1 MRSTGL
7 LRLGLIVCLGLTAA
21 GTTGCENE
29 NDPKTWV
36 GKLGTT
42 NKRPGAMRRL
52 RQMWESRLAS
62 TTPPNNLQ
70 DPGIVAFINDAI
82 PTVAQSFIDH
92 RDEIATRKEAIEI
105 LATARDPR
113 AIPALLAAL
122 EFSPGNSESERIA
135 LRAAQAL
142 REMHPENN
150 ADVTRRLMATIDR
163 ASSNSGSAPS
173 IREAVIQALGA
184 IRAREAVPVLVRVL
198 KRPIDQQEIRTARA
212 AADALGVIGDSGQEV
227 VDALIYGLFLN
238 VRRANAFNNCS
249 RALVRLG
256 PDAAVPR
263 LLATVQN
270 QNPEVTLLINS
281 YANVPGMTAPPP
293 GYQQATSID
302 VLRNFADARSIDPLL
317 ALLRDRQTPG
327 GIRAAAAEALAF
339 TGLARPDADPRRG
352 TIYDTM
358 ATVAREG
365 TPGGEDDMAPS
376 VAPALVLLGDP
387 RAVDV
392 LVQRLNAPQFRG
404 ADTVAYRLGLLMP
417 LASAVR
423 HGSFD
428 VFDRLAN
435 TAHGHIE
442 QLMRENPDSADQIR
456 PVATQL
462 ETIRAVASVA
472 RDCADGDLACYQTKL
487 GDAEKNVVRKAAY
500 MIAWTHS
507 ENPAALTALLA
518 RADNPDPLVRRS
530 IHIAIDSLS
539 PHGCASCITRMQA
552 IIDAEQGQESKSL
565 MHLEAQMLIAR
576 LRARQ

>member
-1 MRSTGL
+1 MRSPGL
-7 LRLGLIVCLGLTAA
+7 LRLGLVVCLGLAA
-21 GTTGCENE
+21 SVTTGCENE
-29 NDPKTWV
+29 NDPKTYV
-36 GKLGTT
+36 SRLGTT

-52 RQMWESRLAS
+52 RQLWESQLAS

-70 DPGIVAFINDAI
+70 DPAVQAFLNSSIVAIN
-82 PTVAQSFIDH
+82 QSFLDH
-92 RDEIATRKEAIEI
+92 REEIATRKEAIEI
-105 LATARDPR
+105 LASSRDPR

-142 REMHPENN
+142 REMRPANNPE
-150 ADVTRRLMATIDR
+150 VVRRLIATIDR
-163 ASSNSGSAPS
+163 ATGNSGSAPS

-184 IRAREAVPVLVRVL
+184 LQAREAVPVLVRVL
-198 KRPIDQQEIRTARA
+198 KRPVDQQEIRTARA
-212 AADALGVIGDSGQEV
+212 AADALGVIGDASQEV

-256 PDAAVPR
+256 PDASVPR

-281 YANVPGMTAPPP
+281 YANLPGMTAPPP

-302 VLRNFADARSIDPLL
+302 VLRNFADPRAIDPLL
-317 ALLRDRQTPG
+317 TLLRDRQTPG
-327 GIRAAAAEALAF
+327 GIRAAAAEALAY
-339 TGLARPDADPRRG
+339 TGLTLPDADPRRG
-352 TIYDTM
+352 QIFDAM

-387 RAVDV
+387 RAVDI

-423 HGSFD
+423 HGSYD
-428 VFDRLAN
+428 VFDRLAT
-435 TAHGHIE
+435 TAQNHIE
-442 QLMRENPDSADQIR
+442 QLTRENPDAADSIR

-462 ETIRAVASVA
+462 ATIRAVAAVA
-472 RDCADGDLACYQTKL
+472 RDCADGDLACYQSKL
-487 GDAEKNVVRKAAY
+487 TDPEKNVVRKAAY

-507 ENPAALTALLA
+507 ENPAALQSLLA
-518 RADNPDPLVRRS
+518 RADHPDPLVRRS
-530 IHIAIDSLS
+530 IHTAIDSVS
-539 PHGCASCITRMQA
+539 PHGCAPCIARLEA
-552 IIDAEQGQESKSL
+552 VIAAEQGQESKSL

-576 LRARQ
+576 LRARR

>member
-7 LRLGLIVCLGLTAA
+7 LRLGLIACLGLAA
-21 GTTGCENE
+21 VGTTGCDNE

-36 GKLGTT
+36 SKLGTT

-52 RQMWESRLAS
+52 RQMWESKLAS

-70 DPGIVAFINDAI
+70 DPAIQSFLNDAI
-82 PTVAQSFIDH
+82 GTVAQTFIDH
-92 RDEIATRKEAIEI
+92 REEIATRKEAIEI
-105 LATARDPR
+105 LASSRDAR
-113 AIPALLAAL
+113 AIPALIAAL

-142 REMHPENN
+142 RDMHPTTNPE
-150 ADVTRRLMATIDR
+150 VTRRLIATIDR
-163 ASSNSGSAPS
+163 ASNNNGSLPS

-184 IRAREAVPVLVRVL
+184 IQAREAVPVLVRVL
-198 KRPIDQQEIRTARA
+198 KRPVEQQEIRTARA
-212 AADALGVIGDSGQEV
+212 AADALGLIGDSSQEV

-281 YANVPGMTAPPP
+281 YANLPGMTAPPP

-302 VLRNFADARSIDPLL
+302 VLRNFADPRGIEPLL
-317 ALLRDRQTPG
+317 TLLRNRETPG
-327 GIRAAAAEALAF
+327 GIRAAAAEALAY
-339 TGLARPDADPRRG
+339 TGLTLPAADARRG
-352 TIYDTM
+352 QIFDAM

-387 RAVDV
+387 RAVDI

-435 TAHGHIE
+435 VAQGHIE
-442 QLMRENPDSADQIR
+442 QLTRENPEAADSIR
-456 PVATQL
+456 PVAAQL
-462 ETIRAVASVA
+462 ATIRSVAAVA
-472 RDCADGDLACYQTKL
+472 RDCADGDLACYQGKL
-487 GDAEKNVVRKAAY
+487 ADPEKNVVRKAAY
-500 MIAWTHS
+500 MIAWTGG
-507 ENPAALTALLA
+507 ENPAARQSLLA
-518 RADNPDPLVRRS
+518 RADNNDPLVRRS
-530 IHIAIDSLS
+530 IHTAIDSLS
-539 PHGCASCITRMQA
+539 PHGCAECITRLDA
-552 IIDAEQGQESKSL
+552 VIAAEQGQESKSL

-576 LRARQ
+576 LRARH

>member
-339 TGLARPDADPRRG
+339 TGLALPDADPRRG

-404 ADTVAYRLGLLMP
+404 ADTVAYRL
-417 LASAVR
+417 
-423 HGSFD
+423 
-428 VFDRLAN
+428 
-435 TAHGHIE
+435 
-442 QLMRENPDSADQIR
+442 
-456 PVATQL
+456 
-462 ETIRAVASVA
+462 
-472 RDCADGDLACYQTKL
+472 
-487 GDAEKNVVRKAAY
+487 
-500 MIAWTHS
+500 
-507 ENPAALTALLA
+507 ALTS
-518 RADNPDPLVRRS
+518 NVRGINSSATWRS
-530 IHIAIDSLS
+530 PA
-539 PHGCASCITRMQA
+539 TW
-552 IIDAEQGQESKSL
+552 
-565 MHLEAQMLIAR
+565 
-576 LRARQ
+576 